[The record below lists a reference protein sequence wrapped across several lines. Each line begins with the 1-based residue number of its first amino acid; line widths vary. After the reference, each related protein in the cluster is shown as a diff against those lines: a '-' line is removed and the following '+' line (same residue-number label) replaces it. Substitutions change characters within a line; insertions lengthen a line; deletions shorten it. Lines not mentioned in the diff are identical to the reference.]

1 MTARVEWLDVGGP
14 VDPWR
19 RLGLVVADD
28 GLVPLVGTVL
38 RLTGGAEPGIT
49 GWALSGVVACGDVD
63 GLATEIVEEQTPRFA
78 RHELGAVA
86 LDHVVVATDS
96 LERTSGALA
105 DATGEPLKR
114 VREAGDLVQGFHR
127 IGRGGLI
134 VEIVERAGLPV
145 SERCERTP
153 TTRAPASPAATGFG
167 GAAPDVWNVPAAF
180 WGLVLVV
187 DDLGAAV
194 DRLGS
199 DVVGPAKAAVQPGRR
214 IATVRSNAG
223 LGVPVA
229 LMNAG

>member
-145 SERCERTP
+145 SERRERTP
-153 TTRAPASPAATGFG
+153 TARASASPAATGFG
-167 GAAPDVWNVPAAF
+167 GAAPGCGMSRPRSGVLCSSSTTSAPPSTVSARTSSGRRRRPCNPAAASPPS
-180 WGLVLVV
+180 G
-187 DDLGAAV
+187 
-194 DRLGS
+194 RT
-199 DVVGPAKAAVQPGRR
+199 PAWVSP
-214 IATVRSNAG
+214 S
-223 LGVPVA
+223 P
-229 LMNAG
+229 